1 VNAFVFHL
9 SNWDVVRTGAPAKPV
24 FEEVGPYNF
33 SRKVCIFDR
42 QLVPDNKPTAVW
54 FRKHHGPWLV
64 ESKPW
69 DGSPGI
75 DVERKLNVLNPA
87 YISVMAKLQR
97 TSPTPISGIEAEVS
111 LHSAIVAGALTAV
124 MQGIL
129 NESPDGFLA
138 STFLGAIP
146 TVLQTVVDT
155 LDAKIP
161 DWVPGT
167 DKESPMIAALYLWAR
182 PRACGDYGRGVS
194 SCAYLQI
201 LDTAFS
207 DGLDLDENGDTK
219 FDGYEVGSQ
228 FRRLIEQSTFSGST
242 ARMLWDSTRNDS
254 LRSIDGI
261 VLWNTS
267 YENPTQ
273 TVQLQTAF
281 NLKVGEMAMIQNWVQ
296 MFSRNVTPP
305 LVTNKLLG
313 LPGPALKGY
322 GNKRYLLAWKQL
334 GEGTIS
340 AQRGN
345 RTDGL
350 PKTIHDVNPRVP
362 FEFEFSH
369 WARLNGVALP
379 LTTPWHLEFIFNGST
394 PEPPYTNQRCSA
406 PLMTPEGVTKLL
418 NAHTMLANPA
428 TAPQAAQTCM
438 DTWMVNATQC
448 QHLGTYLKW
457 FFERLIQQTGPVV
470 PATARDI
477 LLDRVD
483 QLLSILKTAG
493 RVDSANSGVLFDPS
507 DYTSRAEAAAQPF
520 ELYERVWDGSGEG
533 GLGLTDNVPDEYLKA
548 FERGEWATET
558 NTSRAYYVHGEIK
571 DVWEKAVTI
580 SGGNGQRFKFGLK
593 KDDVLDVWNDKL
605 ARTLSWTYH
614 GDGQLEG
621 IDLWIFTLDEQEFAP
636 DPTYYQSQKGL
647 FNISKL
653 SPADVFVSLPRFAGV
668 DPAQINVE
676 IRPPASELK
685 CCTDWRLFVEP
696 TSGVT
701 MGKHVVTQV
710 NFKSAGY
717 GAFTN
722 LALPAGIMPLMWT
735 EDRVTIPVKDA
746 EKFRDGL
753 ATASMAR
760 VLFFVLGPLI
770 FVLCCLCMV
779 FLHYRSRRAGGAM
792 EDMDRG
798 YSMH

>member
-1 VNAFVFHL
+1 M
-9 SNWDVVRTGAPAKPV
+9 SNWDVVRTGVAAKPV

-33 SRKVCIFDR
+33 SRQVCVFDR

-54 FRKHHGPWLV
+54 YRKHHGPWTV

-69 DGSPGI
+69 NGGAGI
-75 DVERKLNVLNPA
+75 DINRKLNVLNPA
-87 YISVMAKLQR
+87 YISVMANLQR
-97 TSPTPISGIEAEVS
+97 SSQVPLTGIEAEVS

-124 MQGIL
+124 MEGIL
-129 NESPDGFLA
+129 DDAPDGFLA

-155 LDAKIP
+155 LDEKIP

-182 PRACGDYGRGVS
+182 PVACGDFGRGTM

-201 LDTAFS
+201 LDTAFG
-207 DGLDLDENGDTK
+207 DGLDLDENGNTK
-219 FDGYEVGSQ
+219 FDGYEVGST
-228 FRRLIEQSTFSGST
+228 FRRQIVQSTFSGAT

-254 LRSIDGI
+254 LRNIDGI

-273 TVQLQTAF
+273 SVQLQTAF

-296 MFSRNVTPP
+296 MFSHNVTPP
-305 LVTNKLLG
+305 LVTNTLMG
-313 LPGPALKGY
+313 LPGPRASGFE
-322 GNKRYLLAWKQL
+322 NKRYLLAWKQL

-345 RTDGL
+345 RPDGF

-362 FEFEFSH
+362 FEFEISH
-369 WARLNGVALP
+369 WARTTGVPLP

-394 PEPPYTNQRCSA
+394 PEAPYTGKTCTA

-418 NAHTMLANPA
+418 SAHTMLANPA
-428 TAPQAAQTCM
+428 TAAQAAQTCM
-438 DTWMVNATQC
+438 DTWLVNATQC

-457 FFERLIQQTGPVV
+457 FFERLIQETGPVV
-470 PATARDI
+470 QATARDI
-477 LLDRVD
+477 LLDRAD
-483 QLLSILKTAG
+483 PLLTILKTAG
-493 RVDSANSGVLFDPS
+493 RVESDRSGVLFDPS
-507 DYTSRAEAAAQPF
+507 DYPSREQASAQPF

-533 GLGLTDNVPDEYLKA
+533 GYALTDTVPDEYLKA
-548 FERGEWATET
+548 FERGEWATES

-571 DVWEKAVTI
+571 DVWAKTVPVA
-580 SGGNGQRFKFGLK
+580 GGNGLRFKFGLK

-621 IDLWIFTLDEQEFAP
+621 IDLWIFTLDEREFAP
-636 DPTYYQSQKGL
+636 DPIYYQSQKGL

-668 DPAQINVE
+668 DPAQINVD
-676 IRPPASELK
+676 IKPPASELK

-701 MGKHVVTQV
+701 MGKDVVTQI

-722 LALPAGIMPLMWT
+722 MVLPAGIMPLVWT
-735 EDRVTIPVKDA
+735 EDRLTIPVADA

-779 FLHYRSRRAGGAM
+779 FLHVRSRRAGGAM
-792 EDMDRG
+792 DDMDRG
-798 YSMH
+798 YSLH